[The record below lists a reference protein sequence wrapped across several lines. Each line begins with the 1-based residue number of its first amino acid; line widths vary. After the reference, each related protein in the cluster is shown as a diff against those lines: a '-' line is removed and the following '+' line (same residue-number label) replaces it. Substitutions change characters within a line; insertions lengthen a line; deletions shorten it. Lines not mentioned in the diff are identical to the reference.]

1 MKSLCIAFS
10 MFSKL
15 PVPQFEW
22 EQKDMKYMIACF
34 PFVGIV
40 IGTVTYLWGMACQIF
55 SISGLSFALIGTAI
69 PLVVTGGIHV
79 DGYVDTI
86 DALHTYRDKE
96 KKLEILKDPHIGA
109 FGVIRLILYYL
120 IYAGAYGTING
131 QRAVLLLGMGYWLS
145 RILSAIGVVTFP
157 CAKEEGLGYLFSS
170 QAEKKKTKVYLYVQL
185 LLCAVLLLYISVW
198 IGGVVLIVS
207 GFTLG
212 WYYKKCIK
220 EFGGVTGDTSGY
232 FTTLCE
238 GAVILLVAAGCMFKL
253 I

>member
-22 EQKDMKYMIACF
+22 DKKDMKYMIVFF

-40 IGTVTYLWGMACQIF
+40 IGVLTYLWGMVYQIF

-69 PLVVTGGIHV
+69 PLIVSGGIHV
-79 DGYVDTI
+79 DGYVDTV
-86 DALHTYRDKE
+86 DALHSFKEKE

-109 FGVIRLILYYL
+109 FGVIHLILYYL
-120 IYAGAYGTING
+120 IYAGAYGAING
-131 QRAVLLLGMGYWLS
+131 QRAVLLLGIGYWLS

-157 CAKEEGLGYLFSS
+157 CAKEDGLGYLFSS
-170 QAEKKKTKVYLYVQL
+170 QADKKKTKVYLYAQL
-185 LLCAVLLLYISVW
+185 LICTVLLLYISVW
-198 IGGVVLIVS
+198 IGGIVLIVS

-212 WYYKKCIK
+212 RYYKKCNK

-238 GAVILLVAAGCMFKL
+238 GAVILMVAAGCMFKL